1 MSTMVNDEH
10 LKEMLE
16 KAGKL
21 QREIVKE
28 IDNLQNSG
36 TLPKDLHIKMNS
48 IKSGVTELIKEINK
62 KIYRQTT
69 LSDYT
74 TDE

>member
-1 MSTMVNDEH
+1 MVNEEH
-10 LKEMLE
+10 LKEILE
-16 KAGKL
+16 EAGRI
-21 QREIVKE
+21 QRTIVKE

-36 TLPKDLHIKMNS
+36 TLPKELHKKMNL
-48 IKSGVTELIKEINK
+48 IKSGVTELIKEIND

-69 LSDYT
+69 LTDYT

>member
-1 MSTMVNDEH
+1 MADADD
-10 LKEMLE
+10 LKQMLE

-28 IDNLQNSG
+28 IDNLQQSG
-36 TLPKDLHIKMNS
+36 TLPKDLHNKMNS
-48 IKSGVTELIKEINK
+48 IKTGVTELIKEVNK

-69 LSDYT
+69 LTDYT
-74 TDE
+74 TNE

>member
-1 MSTMVNDEH
+1 MVNDEH
-10 LKEMLE
+10 VKEILE
-16 KAGKL
+16 EAGRI
-21 QREIVKE
+21 QRTIVKE

-36 TLPKDLHIKMNS
+36 TLPKDLHNKMNL

>member
-1 MSTMVNDEH
+1 MADADD
-10 LKEMLE
+10 LKQMLE

-28 IDNLQNSG
+28 IDNLQQSG
-36 TLPKDLHIKMNS
+36 TMPRDLHNKMNS
-48 IKSGVTELIKEINK
+48 IKTGVTELIKEINK
-62 KIYRQTT
+62 KIYRQKKF
-69 LSDYT
+69 SDYT

>member
-1 MSTMVNDEH
+1 MADADD
-10 LKEMLE
+10 LKQMLE

-28 IDNLQNSG
+28 IDNLQQAG
-36 TLPKDLHIKMNS
+36 TMPRDLHNKMNS
-48 IKSGVTELIKEINK
+48 IKTGVTELIKEVNK

-69 LSDYT
+69 LTDYT

>member
-1 MSTMVNDEH
+1 MVNDEH

-21 QREIVKE
+21 QRGIVKE

-36 TLPKDLHIKMNS
+36 TLPKDLHIKMKL
-48 IKSGVTELIKEINK
+48 IKSENSSLM
-62 KIYRQTT
+62 
-69 LSDYT
+69 
-74 TDE
+74 

>member
-1 MSTMVNDEH
+1 MVNDEH

-36 TLPKDLHIKMNS
+36 TLPKDLHNKMNS

>member
-1 MSTMVNDEH
+1 MADADD
-10 LKEMLE
+10 LKQMLE

-28 IDNLQNSG
+28 IDNLQQSG
-36 TLPKDLHIKMNS
+36 TLPKDLHDKMNS
-48 IKSGVTELIKEINK
+48 IKTGVTELIKEINK

-69 LSDYT
+69 LTDYT

>member
-1 MSTMVNDEH
+1 MVNDEH

-36 TLPKDLHIKMNS
+36 TLPKDLHNKMNS

-74 TDE
+74 TDEW

>member
-1 MSTMVNDEH
+1 MADADD
-10 LKEMLE
+10 LKQMLE

-28 IDNLQNSG
+28 IDNLQQSG
-36 TLPKDLHIKMNS
+36 TMPSDLHNKMNS
-48 IKSGVTELIKEINK
+48 IKTGVTELIKEVNK

-69 LSDYT
+69 LTDYT

>member
-1 MSTMVNDEH
+1 MADADD
-10 LKEMLE
+10 LKQMLE

-28 IDNLQNSG
+28 IDNLQQSG
-36 TLPKDLHIKMNS
+36 TMPRDLHNKMNS

>member
-1 MSTMVNDEH
+1 MADADD
-10 LKEMLE
+10 LKQMLE

-28 IDNLQNSG
+28 IDNLQQSG
-36 TLPKDLHIKMNS
+36 TMPRDLHNKMNS
-48 IKSGVTELIKEINK
+48 IKTGVTELIKEINK

-69 LSDYT
+69 LTDYT

>member
-1 MSTMVNDEH
+1 MADADD
-10 LKEMLE
+10 LKQMLE

-28 IDNLQNSG
+28 IDNLQQSG
-36 TLPKDLHIKMNS
+36 TLPRDLHNKMNS
-48 IKSGVTELIKEINK
+48 IKTGVTELIKEINK

-69 LSDYT
+69 LTDYT

>member
-1 MSTMVNDEH
+1 MADADD
-10 LKEMLE
+10 LKQMLE

-28 IDNLQNSG
+28 IDSLQQSG
-36 TLPKDLHIKMNS
+36 TLPKDLHDKMNS
-48 IKSGVTELIKEINK
+48 IKTGVTELIKEVNK

-69 LSDYT
+69 LTDYT

>member
-1 MSTMVNDEH
+1 MADADD
-10 LKEMLE
+10 LKQMLE

-28 IDNLQNSG
+28 IDNLQQSG
-36 TLPKDLHIKMNS
+36 TLPRDLHNKMNS
-48 IKSGVTELIKEINK
+48 IKTGVTELIKEVNK

-69 LSDYT
+69 LTDYT
-74 TDE
+74 TDRS

>member
-1 MSTMVNDEH
+1 MVNDEH
-10 LKEMLE
+10 VKEILE
-16 KAGKL
+16 EAGRI
-21 QREIVKE
+21 QRTIVKE

-36 TLPKDLHIKMNS
+36 TLPKELHKKMNL
-48 IKSGVTELIKEINK
+48 IKSGVTELIKEIND

-69 LSDYT
+69 LTDYT

>member
-1 MSTMVNDEH
+1 MVNDEH

-28 IDNLQNSG
+28 IDNLQQSG
-36 TLPKDLHIKMNS
+36 TMPRDLHNKMNS
-48 IKSGVTELIKEINK
+48 IKTGVTELIKEINK

>member
-1 MSTMVNDEH
+1 MVNDEH

-28 IDNLQNSG
+28 IDILQNSG
-36 TLPKDLHIKMNS
+36 TLPKDLHNKMNS

-74 TDE
+74 TNE

>member
-1 MSTMVNDEH
+1 MADADD
-10 LKEMLE
+10 LKQMLE

-28 IDNLQNSG
+28 IDNLQQSG
-36 TLPKDLHIKMNS
+36 TMPRDLHNKMNS
-48 IKSGVTELIKEINK
+48 IKTGVTELIKEVNK

-69 LSDYT
+69 LTDYT

>member
-1 MSTMVNDEH
+1 MVNDEH

-36 TLPKDLHIKMNS
+36 TLPKDLHNKMNS

-69 LSDYT
+69 LTDYT

>member
-1 MSTMVNDEH
+1 MADADD
-10 LKEMLE
+10 LKQMLE

-28 IDNLQNSG
+28 IDNLQQSG
-36 TLPKDLHIKMNS
+36 TLPRDLHNKMNS
-48 IKSGVTELIKEINK
+48 IKTGVTELIKEVNK

-69 LSDYT
+69 LTDYT